1 MINMT
6 RLEVV
11 NLSVEVD
18 GKRILNNINLTVE
31 SGEVVAIMGPNGSGK
46 TTLFLT
52 IAGNPKYNV
61 VSGDIRLDGES
72 ILKLYP
78 EERVQKGILL
88 ALQNPTPVPEVRLS
102 TLITAML
109 NKKAGRRITDPPP
122 PQVVAEMMKLTTELG
137 LRPEHL
143 SRGVHAGFSGGESKR
158 AEMLQLLMYK
168 PRVAML
174 DEPDSGLDV
183 DGIAIIGRS
192 IARLAQEGTA
202 ILVTT
207 HHAEI
212 LHYVRPT
219 KVVVMAKGSVVHVGG
234 EEVVKE
240 IESMGYE
247 KFFKDVVKLNT

>member
-1 MINMT
+1 MT
-6 RLEVV
+6 RLEVI

-18 GKRILNNINLTVE
+18 GKRILNNVNLTVE

-52 IAGNPKYNV
+52 IAGHPKYNV

-109 NKKAGRRITDPPP
+109 NKKAGKRITDPPP
-122 PQVVAEMMKLTTELG
+122 PQVIAEMTKLTAELG
-137 LRPEHL
+137 LKPEHL

-168 PRVAML
+168 PKVAML

-192 IARLAQEGTA
+192 IARLAQEGSA

-212 LHYVRPT
+212 LHYVKPT
-219 KVVVMAKGSVVHVGG
+219 RVIVMARGSVVHVGG
-234 EEVVKE
+234 EEVVKM

-247 KFFKDVVKLNT
+247 RFFREVVKLNA

>member
-1 MINMT
+1 MT
-6 RLEVV
+6 RLEVI

-18 GKRILNNINLTVE
+18 GKRILNNVNLTVE

-52 IAGNPKYNV
+52 IAGHPRYNV
-61 VSGDIRLDGES
+61 VNGDIRLDGES

-78 EERVQKGILL
+78 EERVQRGVLL
-88 ALQNPTPVPEVRLS
+88 ALQSPTPVPEVRLS

-109 NKKAGRRITDPPP
+109 NKRAGKHITDPPS
-122 PQVVAEMMKLTTELG
+122 PQAIAEMTKLTTELG
-137 LRPEHL
+137 LKPEHL

-168 PRVAML
+168 PKVAML

-192 IARLAQEGTA
+192 IAKLAQGGTA

-212 LHYVRPT
+212 LHYVKPT
-219 KVVVMAKGSVVHVGG
+219 RVVVMARGSIVHVGG
-234 EEVVKE
+234 EDVVKA

-247 KFFKDVVKLNT
+247 RFLKDIANMNMTK

>member
-1 MINMT
+1 MSKLEIIN
-6 RLEVV
+6 LE
-11 NLSVEVD
+11 VEVD
-18 GKRILNNINLTVE
+18 GKRILNGVSLSVS

-52 IAGNPKYNV
+52 IAGHPRYRV
-61 VSGDIRLDGES
+61 VNGDIRLDGES
-72 ILKLYP
+72 IINLYP

-102 TLITAML
+102 TLIVAML
-109 NKKAGRRITDPPP
+109 NKRAGKHITDPPT
-122 PQVVAEMMKLTTELG
+122 PQMLMQMNKLVTELG
-137 LRPEHL
+137 LKPEHL

-158 AEMLQLLMYK
+158 AEVLQLLMYK

-183 DGIAIIGRS
+183 DGIAVIGRA
-192 IARLAQEGTA
+192 IAQMAQEGSA
-202 ILVTT
+202 VLVTT

-212 LHYVRPT
+212 LHYVRPSRVIVMSGGR
-219 KVVVMAKGSVVHVGG
+219 VVYEGDES
-234 EEVVKE
+234 VVKE

-247 KFFKDVVKLNT
+247 KFFEKVNAK